1 VTLSDKNLNI
11 QRNIPGNPSIVIE
24 KLFFNKLISNFN
36 VHRNLQNYSSTLWD
50 EFCENSFG
58 CIDDID
64 NNHSKPS
71 QYKGK
76 SNTRC
81 FFGIY

>member
-1 VTLSDKNLNI
+1 MTLSDKNLNI

-24 KLFFNKLISNFN
+24 KRFFNKLIINFN
-36 VHRNLQNYSSTLWD
+36 VHRNLQNYLSTLWD

-58 CIDDID
+58 YIVDID

-71 QYKGK
+71 Q
-76 SNTRC
+76 
-81 FFGIY
+81 

>member
-1 VTLSDKNLNI
+1 LSDKNLNI

-24 KLFFNKLISNFN
+24 KRFFNKLISNFH

-58 CIDDID
+58 YIVDIVS
-64 NNHSKPS
+64 NHWKTS

-81 FFGIY
+81 FFGIYYS